1 MYAPIPSKKPDFS
14 AIFTDQQ
21 VPASGATQSVA
32 SVEQPVAAQ
41 ERHADGIP
49 GAGLLPIMAIGYL
62 FYRRVKKSK
71 IVKDASVKEAADLR
85 LAIEVINS
93 IDSGDYYRDISS
105 NSFGAAAEGI
115 NLSKGEIILFATRS
129 QYYRDRVTK
138 HYSGRSVGTTLR
150 VAGMPLRFGASKGKP
165 IDVRE
170 TILESDGTFVLT
182 NKAVYFNGDKKSLR
196 ILLGKIV
203 SYRADKDT
211 IVIQRDAETAYPQR
225 FAIPFRGSVVVER
238 LLDDAV
244 SGVVADMVSVSAA
257 SDDVSPEMVLA
268 MGDAQK

>member
-115 NLSKGEIILFATRS
+115 KS
-129 QYYRDRVTK
+129 
-138 HYSGRSVGTTLR
+138 
-150 VAGMPLRFGASKGKP
+150 
-165 IDVRE
+165 
-170 TILESDGTFVLT
+170 LES
-182 NKAVYFNGDKKSLR
+182 AVAFAAEEGMIAK
-196 ILLGKIV
+196 
-203 SYRADKDT
+203 
-211 IVIQRDAETAYPQR
+211 VI
-225 FAIPFRGSVVVER
+225 S
-238 LLDDAV
+238 
-244 SGVVADMVSVSAA
+244 S
-257 SDDVSPEMVLA
+257 
-268 MGDAQK
+268 

>member
-41 ERHADGIP
+41 EQHADGIP

-71 IVKDASVKEAADLR
+71 AVKEAADLR
-85 LAIEVINS
+85 LAIEA

-105 NSFGAAAEGI
+105 HSFGAAAEGI
-115 NLSKGEIILFATRS
+115 NLSKGEVILFATRS

-138 HYSGRSVGTTLR
+138 HYSGRSVGITLR
-150 VAGMPLRFGASKGKP
+150 VAGMPLRFGASKGTP
-165 IDVRE
+165 VDVRE
-170 TILESDGTFVLT
+170 TIHVSDGIFVLT
-182 NKAVYFNGDKKSLR
+182 NKSVYFNGDKKSLR

-225 FAIPFRGSVVVER
+225 FVIPFGSVVVER

-268 MGDAQK
+268 MGDAQR